1 MGTAGYPRETVA
13 SWHTHKGDRN
23 QECIER
29 AFLQGWG
36 TCWQEFCIT
45 QKDRAVCTGAPG
57 SNIWGRARCRSDTRW
72 VRRGLFWKNHRLA
85 GKNQSSGTNL
95 TRTKHSR
102 ATCRSPAFVQ
112 SHYGNQQ
119 ARPAEEQRNTQGDKS
134 LEASPVCLTHQSYLH
149 NVKHT
154 SPGSWDIQVKDETWT
169 VSINAPQTALT
180 GTDHRQL
187 LLMQPPVKSSLALAL
202 LARKA
207 RAVRQFIGMCPA
219 SSTLLSGPLSLWHY
233 PTGLLQAQPF
243 THPEEETPSSL
254 QASTEDINWM

>member
-29 AFLQGWG
+29 AFLRGWG

-45 QKDRAVCTGAPG
+45 QKDKAVCTGGPG

-95 TRTKHSR
+95 TKTKHSR

-134 LEASPVCLTHQSYLH
+134 LEASPVCLTPVLSAQCQTHITWKLG
-149 NVKHT
+149 HT
-154 SPGSWDIQVKDETWT
+154 GQGWDMNCVYKC
-169 VSINAPQTALT
+169 S
-180 GTDHRQL
+180 TDCSDRHR
-187 LLMQPPVKSSLALAL
+187 
-202 LARKA
+202 
-207 RAVRQFIGMCPA
+207 
-219 SSTLLSGPLSLWHY
+219 
-233 PTGLLQAQPF
+233 
-243 THPEEETPSSL
+243 
-254 QASTEDINWM
+254 